1 MQNDYIDKLE
11 RVLYFVSTFH
21 KRNLQMNAH
30 WNGTKEL
37 YITEH
42 LKIEKPYYELHNEVA
57 ILLYTYDKGNEGI
70 SIDHVVKTYPH
81 NISEVDDPRG
91 KLANTHYDTS
101 YYHQFLFY
109 NKDCDTV
116 EYQPETQNEAVLE
129 IPDYDLNSEDGEF
142 QYILL
147 HDDEK
152 LGIMQVVQY
161 FKRKGHHSFG
171 DWMHPAFDK
180 IYEELNEH
188 YDIGREDYLRGD
200 GVS

>member
-1 MQNDYIDKLE
+1 MKNEYIHKLE

-21 KRNLQMNAH
+21 KRNLKMNAH

-42 LKIEKPYYELHNEVA
+42 LKIEKPYYERNGEVA

-81 NISEVDDPRG
+81 GYPVDDKQPDA
-91 KLANTHYDTS
+91 LCNSYYDTS
-101 YYHQFLFY
+101 YYHQFLFF
-109 NKDCDTV
+109 NPESTHL
-116 EYQPETQNEAVLE
+116 EYQPETQNEAVLD

-161 FKRKGHHSFG
+161 FYRKGHHSFG

>member
-1 MQNDYIDKLE
+1 MQTEYINKLE

-21 KRNLQMNAH
+21 KREVALKKNWH
-30 WNGTKEL
+30 GTKEC
-37 YITEH
+37 YICKH
-42 LKIEKPYYELHNEVA
+42 LKIEQPYYEYGEVTV
-57 ILLYTYDKGNEGI
+57 LLFAHDKGNEGI

-81 NISEVDDPRG
+81 GSPVTNDPKD
-91 KLANTHYDTS
+91 KLANTFYDTS
-101 YYHQFLFY
+101 YYNQFLFF
-109 NKDCDTV
+109 NKDCDTI
-116 EYQPETQNEAVLE
+116 EYRPETQNEAVLD
-129 IPDYDLNSEDGEF
+129 IPQYDVNSEDGEF

-152 LGIMQVVQY
+152 LGIMQIVQY

-188 YDIGREDYLRGD
+188 YNIGREDYLLGD
-200 GVS
+200 GIS

>member
-1 MQNDYIDKLE
+1 MPNEYIHKLE

-21 KRNLQMNAH
+21 KREIALKKN
-30 WNGTKEL
+30 WYGTKEF
-37 YITEH
+37 YICKH
-42 LKIEKPYYELHNEVA
+42 LKIEQPYYEKNVT

-81 NISEVDDPRG
+81 GSPETIDP
-91 KLANTHYDTS
+91 KAILSNTYYDTS
-101 YYHQFLFY
+101 YYHQFLFF

-129 IPDYDLNSEDGEF
+129 IPDYDVNSEDGEF

-152 LGIMQVVQY
+152 LGIMQIVQY

-171 DWMHPAFDK
+171 DWMHPAFNK
-180 IYEELNEH
+180 IYEELNEY
-188 YDIGREDYLRGD
+188 YDIGREDYLLGD
-200 GVS
+200 GIS